1 MILPDEFRRRAAGQ
15 LDARCMLRVCRD
27 GGCLFVTDY
36 PARCPENAGR
46 ARCALEADGWD
57 VVPSGRLWRL
67 DPGKEMWRAFI
78 RCVPREELPDPL
90 RVSLPL
96 YSLAVRLT
104 RTPSAAE
111 DQPVAPLR
119 LLIKAVDTGRADEV
133 LRAFPPLLSALL
145 REKKPL
151 PEAAGWTLIW
161 AMNRNIF

>member
-1 MILPDEFRRRAAGQ
+1 MILLSDWRSRLVRL
-15 LDARCMLRVCRD
+15 LDGGCMLRVCRD
-27 GGCLFVTDY
+27 DGCLFVTDY

-46 ARCALEADGWD
+46 ARRALEADGWD

-67 DPGKEMWRAFI
+67 DPGEEMWRAFI
-78 RCVPREELPDPL
+78 RSVPREELPDPL
-90 RVSLPL
+90 HVSLPL

-104 RTPSAAE
+104 RTNSAAE

-119 LLIKAVDTGRADEV
+119 LLIKAVDTGRADCV

-151 PEAAGWTLIW
+151 PEAAGWALIW